1 MNLALAIPAPL
12 SLRRR
17 HEAVATQA
25 ASIASDPDRFN
36 RYLLNIEFRGPSGE
50 EWSSVGGGETVADAI
65 ASAREALPL
74 GVEWD
79 AVHWNDLY
87 GE

>member
-17 HEAVATQA
+17 REAVAEQPA
-25 ASIASDPDRFN
+25 PIASEPGRFN
-36 RYLLNIEFRGPSGE
+36 RYLLNIEFEGPSGE
-50 EWSSVGGGETVADAI
+50 HWSSVGGGETVADAI

-74 GVEWD
+74 GVGWD
-79 AVHWNDLY
+79 VARWNDLY